1 MTDPNSTVERQIRP
15 DEAMELLGV
24 KKDAYYARLK
34 FLGIKTE
41 KDKDGKAYLSQ
52 AQFDQLVE
60 LGSWI
65 EKTGK
70 MEGFSNNN
78 SALVTTSESGSLLDV
93 EQSAGEEGDR
103 YADQMDDL
111 IRAAAELKAHQI
123 VMPDLVVR
131 ELAGRMDYSDLPADL
146 KAKVDAVKE
155 GSRPNFQPAA
165 IAANLLDQWR
175 SKQAQ
180 NQAA

>member
-1 MTDPNSTVERQIRP
+1 MTDQNSTVERQIRP

-52 AQFDQLVE
+52 EQFDQLVE

-65 EKTGK
+65 EQNGK
-70 MEGFSNNN
+70 MEGFPNSN
-78 SALVTTSESGSLLDV
+78 SALATSQAGSLLDTDQP
-93 EQSAGEEGDR
+93 EAEAGDR
-103 YADQMDDL
+103 YSEQLDDL
-111 IRAAAELKAHQI
+111 IRSAAELKAHQI
-123 VMPDLVVR
+123 VMPDLVIR

-155 GSRPNFQPAA
+155 GSRPNFQPAT

-175 SKQAQ
+175 SKQAES
-180 NQAA
+180 QAA